1 MFSSVTDSQIH
12 RYQNSGS
19 LKQLD
24 MPISEPFVTL
34 PNLVIDDRIGKNA
47 DENNILYSPNG
58 RIKIAFT
65 LDNGA
70 PKYSVEYDGI
80 TIINPSSLGFTFNS
94 QGTMINN
101 FIIQESSTTSFDETW
116 MPVWGQSSS
125 IRNHYN
131 QLVVKLQEDVSPN
144 RVIHL
149 IFRAYDDGIGF
160 RYELPS
166 QPDLGYFEITSE
178 ETSFE
183 FTGDHTA
190 WWIPADWDSYEHL
203 YSTTSLSYAATE
215 GVNTPITLKTSED
228 LYLSIHEAALTDWA
242 GMTLKRPVGGD
253 DYTLKAELVPWYG
266 SDIKVKASTPHK
278 SPWRTIQIA
287 ESAGDLIDSNLILNL
302 NDPCI
307 IEDTSWIKPMKYMGI
322 WWGMHRGIWTWEE
335 GPNHGATTQRAKDY
349 IDACTDL
356 NCSGLLVE
364 GWNKGWGNGW
374 EDQDFTAP
382 TDDYNIEEVIAYGQL
397 KGVEI
402 IGHIE
407 TAGNIENYENQGI
420 DEVFA
425 YFQQLGINA
434 VKTGYAGNWDDWTC
448 ITAEG
453 KQHHHGQWMVNHY
466 RRVLESAAAHE
477 IMVNVHEPIKPT
489 GISRTYPNMMTREGG
504 RGQEYN
510 AWGNPPNPP
519 GHSSILPF
527 TRLLAG
533 PMDYT
538 PGVFD
543 FNLDN
548 GNRFST
554 LAHQLALYVILPSPL
569 QMVCDLKESYYA
581 LNGDLKP
588 ECEFIKNVPVSWDE
602 TVALDCQIGD
612 YTTIA
617 RRKGDKWY
625 LGCITDRNRRILDI
639 PLVFLDP
646 SETYTAYIYADAS
659 DAPYAHYVINPSAT
673 ELTSYTIDS
682 TEIIT
687 AHLQPG
693 GGLAIEFIPSS
704 SSSSTANVPAF
715 TIIFGVILPMVL
727 IQIIYLKKKHHKP
740 E

>member
-1 MFSSVTDSQIH
+1 MFPSEVQG

-24 MPISEPFVTL
+24 APIPKQFATL
-34 PNLVIDDRIGKNA
+34 SNLAIDERRGKNTG
-47 DENNILYSPNG
+47 ENNTLYSPNG
-58 RIKIAFT
+58 RIKVVFA
-65 LDNGA
+65 LDSGA
-70 PKYSVEYDGI
+70 PKYSVEYNGT
-80 TIINPSSLGFTFNS
+80 TIIYPSSLGFKFNS
-94 QGTMINN
+94 QGTMIDN
-101 FIIQESSTTSFDETW
+101 FIIQESSITSFDEIW
-116 MPVWGQSSS
+116 MPIWGQSSS

-131 QLVVKLQEDVSPN
+131 QLVVKLQENVSPY
-144 RVIHL
+144 RVMHL
-149 IFRAYDDGIGF
+149 FFRAYDDGIGF

-166 QPDLGYFEITSE
+166 QPDLDYFEITSE

-190 WWIPADWDSYEHL
+190 WWTPDDWDSYEHL

-215 GVNTPITLKTSED
+215 GVNTPIALKTSEG
-228 LYLSIHEAALTDWA
+228 LYFSIHEAALTDWA
-242 GMTLKRPVGGD
+242 GMTLKRPTGGD

-266 SDIKVKASTPHK
+266 SNIKVKASTPHK

-287 ESAGDLIDSNLILNL
+287 ESAGALIESNLILNL

-335 GPNHGATTQRAKDY
+335 GPGHGATTQRAKDY

-356 NCSGLLVE
+356 NCDGLLVE
-364 GWNKGWGNGW
+364 GWNEGWENGW
-374 EDQDFTAP
+374 EDQDFTNP
-382 TDDYNIEEVIAYGQL
+382 TDDYNIEEVISYGQS

-420 DEVFA
+420 DEVFE
-425 YFQQLGINA
+425 YFKQLGINA

-448 ITAEG
+448 ITPEG
-453 KQHHHGQWMVNHY
+453 KQHHHGQWMISHY

-477 IMVNVHEPIKPT
+477 IMINVHEPIKPT
-489 GISRTYPNMMTREGG
+489 GISRTYPNMMSREGV

-519 GHSSILPF
+519 EHLSILPF
-527 TRLLAG
+527 TRCLAG
-533 PMDYT
+533 PVDYT

-543 FNLDN
+543 FYLDTKN
-548 GNRFST
+548 KFST

-569 QMVCDLKESYYA
+569 QMVCDLNQSYYDWF
-581 LNGDLKP
+581 GSDLKP

-602 TVALDCQIGD
+602 TIALNCQIGD

-625 LGCITDRNRRILDI
+625 LGCITDEFSRIIDI
-639 PLVFLDP
+639 KLLFLDP
-646 SETYTAYIYADAS
+646 SETYTAYVYADAS
-659 DAPYAHYVINPSAT
+659 NAHYVTNPSAT

-682 TEIIT
+682 TKIIT
-687 AHLQPG
+687 AYLRPG

-704 SSSSTANVPAF
+704 SISSSSSSSTVNVPAF
-715 TIIFGVILPMVL
+715 TIIFGVILPMIL
-727 IQIIYLKKKHHKP
+727 IEIIYLKKKRRKP